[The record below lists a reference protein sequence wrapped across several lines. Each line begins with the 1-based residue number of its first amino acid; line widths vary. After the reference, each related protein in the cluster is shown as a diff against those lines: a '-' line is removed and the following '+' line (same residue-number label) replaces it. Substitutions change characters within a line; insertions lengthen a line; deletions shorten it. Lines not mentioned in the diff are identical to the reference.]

1 MKSIWI
7 IILGVLLP
15 LCAEGAVIYRSIA
28 PGEVTDSS
36 EGLLRNHI
44 DLDGNGTIDFFTT
57 TAGNEAAIV
66 PTGNNRIL
74 SIVATLPDLG
84 RAIAPL
90 LGGEAIGFDLIS
102 PMSWNG
108 LADQINQFDD
118 GGAIIYKCNGRVQP
132 GSPPECNSVIPAL
145 ETRYVGLE
153 LEKDGNTHYGWVAI
167 NSELSVL
174 QHVNVTAW
182 AYETDPGVSIIA
194 GAVPEPSGSFLLCL
208 GLMLGLLS
216 RSRK

>member
-15 LCAEGAVIYRSIA
+15 LCAEGVIVARSIA
-28 PGEVTDSS
+28 PGEVFDSS
-36 EGLLRNHI
+36 EGLLRQYI
-44 DLDGNGTIDFFTT
+44 DLDGDGTLDFFTT
-57 TAGNEAAIV
+57 NSGNQASIV

-84 RAIAPL
+84 RAIVPL
-90 LGGEAIGFDLIS
+90 LGGEAIELVTLS

-108 LADQINQFDD
+108 LDDRVNALDD
-118 GGAIIYKCNGRVQP
+118 GGAFIYFCNGRVQP
-132 GSPPECNSVIPAL
+132 GSPPECDSVIPGL

-167 NSELSVL
+167 SVSGQQNLSIQIGHRCHRMQTYGIYV
-174 QHVNVTAW
+174 
-182 AYETDPGVSIIA
+182 
-194 GAVPEPSGSFLLCL
+194 
-208 GLMLGLLS
+208 
-216 RSRK
+216 